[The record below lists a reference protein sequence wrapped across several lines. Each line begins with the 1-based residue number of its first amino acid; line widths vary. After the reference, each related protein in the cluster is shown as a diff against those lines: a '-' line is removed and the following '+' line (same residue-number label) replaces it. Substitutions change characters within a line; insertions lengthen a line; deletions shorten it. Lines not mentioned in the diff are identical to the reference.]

1 MIKFLILFLMI
12 SVKAFAVDSV
22 KVESKIYTAPFSD
35 EYRTDTAQYKL
46 PVITGG
52 ADANLLARLNS
63 YLATDSL
70 LFDNIDTVIANY
82 AFCGCGTVGADYNV
96 LYNKNSVLSISV
108 QIETMGAYPDEYYK
122 DVNLNLTTGS
132 RILIS
137 HLIKKSK
144 MPELAAELDKI
155 VQNRIKAKVKEE
167 QIGEEDALQFFEGK
181 KFSTN
186 NLEDFAFTDKGVMF
200 YYNFNLPHVLKALS
214 PDEDILMTWEEIEDY
229 AREGSLLQK
238 IIDKQ

>member
-1 MIKFLILFLMI
+1 MF
-12 SVKAFAVDSV
+12 SVKTFAVDSV

-35 EYRTDTAQYKL
+35 EYRTDTAMYNL
-46 PVITGG
+46 PMITGG
-52 ADANLLARLNS
+52 ADANILARLNS
-63 YLATDSL
+63 YLITDSL

-82 AFCGCGTVGADYNV
+82 AMCGCGTVGADYNV
-96 LYNKNSVLSISV
+96 LYNKNSVLSISIH
-108 QIETMGAYPDEYYK
+108 IETMGAYPDEHYK

-137 HLIKKSK
+137 HLLKKSK
-144 MPELAAELDKI
+144 MTELAAELDKI
-155 VQNRIKAKVKEE
+155 VQKRIKDKTKLEG
-167 QIGEEDALQFFEGK
+167 IGEEDALQFFERK
-181 KFSTN
+181 HFTTD

-214 PDEDILMTWEEIEDY
+214 PDEDILMTWEEIADY